1 MNPKIARKIVLFSI
15 CSLSFIGS
23 AMPQQNNDA
32 PVAGTVT
39 LGVAVEQL
47 DIVAMG
53 WRASKLL
60 HANVYNETNEKIGK
74 IGDLIVAPDGS
85 LSVAIV
91 DVGGF
96 LKMGTHHVAVPV
108 QHFSQVT
115 PKIILPGATKDALKQ
130 LPEFK
135 YNKSKS

>member
-1 MNPKIARKIVLFSI
+1 MNLGIARKIVCLSI

-23 AMPQQNNDA
+23 AMPQENDTA
-32 PVAGTVT
+32 PVAGGVT
-39 LGVAVEQL
+39 LGAVEF
-47 DIVAMG
+47 DVIATG
-53 WRASKLL
+53 WRASKLI
-60 HANVYNETNEKIGK
+60 HSSVYNDTNEKIGK

-96 LKMGTHHVAVPV
+96 LNMGTHHVAIPV
-108 QHFSQVT
+108 QNFSQVN

-130 LPEFK
+130 MPEFR

>member
-1 MNPKIARKIVLFSI
+1 MNSKIASRIVLFSF
-15 CSLSFIGS
+15 CSLSLIGGALS
-23 AMPQQNNDA
+23 QQNGTA
-32 PVAGTVT
+32 PVAGAVT
-39 LGVAVEQL
+39 LGVAVEQV
-47 DIVAMG
+47 DVVAMG

-60 HANVYNETNEKIGK
+60 NANVYNETNEKVGK

-96 LKMGTHHVAVPV
+96 LKMGTHRVAVPV
-108 QHFSQVT
+108 QNFSQVT

-130 LPEFK
+130 LPEFRYTK
-135 YNKSKS
+135 G

>member
-1 MNPKIARKIVLFSI
+1 MISSTARSVVLVGL
-15 CSLSFIGS
+15 CSLLGVGS
-23 AMPQQNNDA
+23 ALPADTPNA

-39 LGVAVEQL
+39 LGVAVEQV
-47 DIVAMG
+47 DVVAMG

-60 HANVYNETNEKIGK
+60 HANVYNETNDKIGK

-96 LKMGTHHVAVPV
+96 LHMGTHHVAIPV
-108 QHFSQVT
+108 QNFSQVD
-115 PKIILPGATKDALKQ
+115 PKIVLPGATKEALKQ
-130 LPEFK
+130 LAEFK
-135 YNKSKS
+135 YSKG

>member
-1 MNPKIARKIVLFSI
+1 MNPKIASKIVLFSF
-15 CSLSFIGS
+15 CSLSLIGS
-23 AMPQQNNDA
+23 ALPQQNDTA
-32 PVAGTVT
+32 PVAGAVT
-39 LGVAVEQL
+39 LGVAVEQV
-47 DIVAMG
+47 DVVAMG

-96 LKMGTHHVAVPV
+96 LKMGTHRVAVPV
-108 QHFSQVT
+108 QNFSQVT

-130 LPEFK
+130 LPEFR
-135 YNKSKS
+135 YNKG